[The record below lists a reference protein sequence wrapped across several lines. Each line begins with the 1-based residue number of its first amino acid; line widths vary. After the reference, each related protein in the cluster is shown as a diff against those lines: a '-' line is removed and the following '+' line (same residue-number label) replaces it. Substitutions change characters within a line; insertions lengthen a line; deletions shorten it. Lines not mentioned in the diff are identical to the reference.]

1 MNLDLTVLFQKTI
14 YLEQKRGRISK
25 ISMIK
30 IVKEQNGLHY
40 LSTKIQL
47 YTFILLELN
56 IFHKKF

>member
-30 IVKEQNGLHY
+30 IVKEHNGLHY

-47 YTFILLELN
+47 YTFILLE
-56 IFHKKF
+56 

>member
-14 YLEQKRGRISK
+14 YLEQKIGHISK

-30 IVKEQNGLHY
+30 IVKERNGLHY

-56 IFHKKF
+56 IFLKKF

>member
-25 ISMIK
+25 ISMTK
-30 IVKEQNGLHY
+30 IVKEHNGLHY